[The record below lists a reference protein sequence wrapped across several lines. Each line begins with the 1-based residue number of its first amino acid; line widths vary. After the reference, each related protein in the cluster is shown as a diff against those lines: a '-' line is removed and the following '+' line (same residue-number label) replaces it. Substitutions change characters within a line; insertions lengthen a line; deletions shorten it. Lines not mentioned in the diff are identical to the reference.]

1 MTYCLAMRLD
11 EGLLLLSDTRTN
23 AGLDNVSTYR
33 KLHVFSPDSD
43 RVITLQSAGNLATT
57 QEVLDRIRRDLAG
70 ADESLATVDQLFEA
84 ALYVGRISA
93 EVAQRHASSL
103 QRVGADGTATFIL
116 GGQIGNSDPDIL
128 LVYPEGN
135 YIRASDDRPFLQI
148 GEAKYGKM
156 WLDLAVRADADL
168 ATSAKVALSS
178 MAATSLANLSVG
190 PPYDLGL
197 LRRDTFEL
205 QHVRIEGDS
214 PFLDRLSDVWRRHAL
229 AAVDALPGVEAGDI
243 RVMSS
248 DWSDTS

>member
-1 MTYCLAMRLD
+1 MGD
-11 EGLLLLSDTRTN
+11 E
-23 AGLDNVSTYR
+23 A
-33 KLHVFSPDSD
+33 
-43 RVITLQSAGNLATT
+43 
-57 QEVLDRIRRDLAG
+57 
-70 ADESLATVDQLFEA
+70 
-84 ALYVGRISA
+84 
-93 EVAQRHASSL
+93 
-103 QRVGADGTATFIL
+103 
-116 GGQIGNSDPDIL
+116 PDIL

-135 YIRASDDRPFLQI
+135 YIRCSDDRPFLQI